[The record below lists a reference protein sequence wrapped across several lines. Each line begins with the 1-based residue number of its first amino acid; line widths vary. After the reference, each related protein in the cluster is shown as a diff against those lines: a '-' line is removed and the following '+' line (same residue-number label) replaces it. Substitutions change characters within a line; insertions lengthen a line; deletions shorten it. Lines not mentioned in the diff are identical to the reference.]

1 MKAALF
7 SLLFISPAIAQLV
20 SEPISAPPTPP
31 AILHREVQPVVQK
44 SDFTGQTTIYSIGT
58 PTDEEQLY
66 LELINRARANPTA
79 EGLMLATIT
88 HPDVLVAVGPPPGG
102 FNVNLELLK
111 SEFAALEVRQPLA
124 LNANLTN
131 AARDHTQFQFDT
143 ATQTHTGSG
152 GSDVGDRATAAN
164 YSYTSLGESTYVKA
178 TDVLHGHAGFQI
190 DWGPGGA
197 GGMQLGRGHRM
208 NNHGDFREV
217 GIGVKLGNNSVGGN
231 TVGPQLVTQDFGTG
245 SPDDKAFVTGVA
257 YYDLNGNSFYDPGE
271 GIGGLM
277 VNVNGSSFHAV
288 TANSGGYAVP
298 VPTTN
303 ATRAVTFTGLG
314 ANGGGDA
321 VISGGANVK
330 VDFTPAFVP
339 ASISGPDTANTI
351 SSTNFTFNSVIG
363 ATGYKGRSVVNSN
376 AASDDADSTMK
387 VTVVKTGTY
396 AVTSTTIKDSGTG
409 AYRLGHPAVGGTQTL
424 TYKNSFYAKSGAALN
439 FRSRHAVAGTAQT
452 ARVEVSA
459 NGGITWETIFSQV
472 GAGNSGEATFQTRN
486 LSLPTSFV
494 GKDIL
499 IRFNYVLGSGSLATT
514 DSNATAGWFIDTIS
528 FTNLVDLTGSTTT
541 TLPAGTTFAFTGPA
555 EGNFLLGVSPIISGR
570 DVGFGPPKAVT
581 VTAAPPSLAEI
592 TVEQP
597 ATNGMTDGVSTVA
610 FGTKMLNDDEVK
622 TFVIRNDGSE
632 DLTGLALSVVG
643 TNPGDF
649 VAANLGSTSLTPGNE
664 TTFTVT
670 FTAATL
676 GARAATLRIASND
689 SSENSFDIN
698 LTGTA
703 SNAPTID
710 AQPISLVRAEGSSA
724 SFSVT
729 ASHPTLTPT
738 YQWRKNNVA
747 IKNATTNTLPFAAVK
762 ATDAATYTVVV
773 SAGGESVT
781 SDPALLVTVKP
792 VTQLLVV
799 VQGTSL
805 KPTVVVTGGGTLEW
819 KKTSGVPPVTNVI
832 PGQVGKILPLNAL
845 DAATGSG
852 IYQCEVS
859 VPGGSKLKAG
869 EFDVRVFNAKPQ
881 VTLAQN
887 MPSGAIGIPY
897 SHQIRLNGGLD
908 ESPVSFAAKNLPT
921 GLILNTKTGL
931 ISGVPTVA
939 KTFAK
944 VSVSAT
950 NSKGTTASA
959 EQDIIIAALPLGV
972 AGTFT
977 GTVAREATLNTGLGG
992 RVDLTIA
999 STGAISGSLILGTT
1013 RLPFTGNIVID
1024 VDPLVKPS
1032 ASINVSRGAGKVPYV
1047 FVLTLDNANERFAA
1061 GTLLK
1066 EGAITAAIEGWRSVW
1081 TTVKLA
1087 TAAPKLFTY
1096 ALRPPAGPE
1105 LPRGDGYGSFT
1116 LAKDGKLTTAGK
1128 LADGESYTSAT
1139 YAGPHGQILIFQA
1152 LATTKGSILGIFDI
1166 DAANDGVLD
1175 DTGLTGIVSWLRPA
1189 NTRSR
1194 VYPGGFGPISLSAV
1208 GARFIT
1214 PLAPALI
1221 LDLVVNVDK
1230 AGLTFAEGGLAGSVV
1245 NPNVD
1250 AFDILAGNKALL
1262 PALLSAGNLGS
1273 VKISALSATTGVFT
1287 GTFVVTDTEIRTGA
1301 FTGKMISRTGNF
1313 SGILTHDGIAKV
1325 GACHFLLPELP
1336 HDAIPGAVPPVK
1348 ATTPTTSLL
1357 FSGSVLLK
1365 KKP

>member
-79 EGLMLATIT
+79 EGLMLAAATD
-88 HPDVLVAVGPPPGG
+88 PDVVGNIK
-102 FNVNLELLK
+102 FWNVDLNMMK
-111 SEFAALEVRQPLA
+111 SEFAALPVRPPLA

-164 YSYTSLGESTYVKA
+164 YSYSSLGESTYVKA
-178 TDVLHGHAGFQI
+178 TSVFHGHAGFQI
-190 DWGPGGA
+190 DWGPGDT
-197 GGMQLGRGHRM
+197 GGMQLGRGHRV

-217 GIGVKLGNNSVGGN
+217 GIGVKLGNNTVGGN
-231 TVGPQLVTQDFGTG
+231 TVGPQLVTQDFGVG
-245 SPDDKAFVTGVA
+245 GPDDKAFVTGVA
-257 YYDLNGNSFYDPGE
+257 YYDMNGNSFYDPGE
-271 GIGGLM
+271 GIGGLT
-277 VNVNGSSFHAV
+277 VNVDGSSFHAV

-314 ANGGGDA
+314 ASGDA
-321 VISGGANVK
+321 SAQIVGGANVK
-330 VDFTPAFVP
+330 VDFIPAYVPPSLSGP
-339 ASISGPDTANTI
+339 ASAGVSLTTNLTHNT
-351 SSTNFTFNSVIG
+351 VLG
-363 ATGYKGRSVVNSN
+363 ATGYKGRSVANM
-376 AASDDADSTMK
+376 DALADGADNLTR
-387 VTVVKTGTY
+387 VTVVKTGAY
-396 AVTSTTIKDSGTG
+396 NNISTSVKHSGTG
-409 AYRLGHPAVGGTQTL
+409 SYRFANPGLGSQTL
-424 TYKNSFYAKSGAALN
+424 TYTNVFRAKAGASLA
-439 FRSRHAVAGTAQT
+439 FRSRLGVATPDQV
-452 ARVEVSA
+452 ARVEVSTDA
-459 NGGITWETIFSQV
+459 GHSWSTVYSQAGV
-472 GAGNSGEATFQTRN
+472 GQPGE
-486 LSLPTSFV
+486 TSFQARSV
-494 GKDIL
+494 SLAAFADKDIQL
-499 IRFNYVLGSGSLATT
+499 RFNYSLY
-514 DSNATAGWFIDTIS
+514 DGAGFFLTSDGVGWYIDTIT
-528 FTNLVDLTGSTTT
+528 FTNLVNLDGATIT
-541 TLPAGTTFAFTGPA
+541 TLPNSGTFPYTPTVVGD
-555 EGNFLLGVSPIISGR
+555 FLLAVTPIISGR
-570 DVGFGPPKAVT
+570 DFSFGPAKAVT

-597 ATNGMTDGVSTVA
+597 APNGLTDGVSTVA

-649 VAANLGSTSLTPGNE
+649 VAANLGATSLTPGNE
-664 TTFTVT
+664 TTFTIT
-670 FTAATL
+670 FTAATQ

-689 SSENSFDIN
+689 SSENPFDIN

-792 VTQLLVV
+792 ITQLLVV

-869 EFDVRVFNAKPQ
+869 EFDIRVFNAKPQ

-897 SHQIRLNGGLD
+897 SHQILLNGGLD
-908 ESPVSFAAKNLPT
+908 ESPVTYAAKNLPT

-1047 FVLTLDNANERFAA
+1047 FALTLDNANEKFAA

-1066 EGAITAAIEGWRSVW
+1066 EGAITAAIEGWRYVW

-1194 VYPGGFGPISLSAV
+1194 VYPGGFGPISLTAV

-1250 AFDILAGNKALL
+1250 ALDILAGNKALL

-1273 VKISALSATTGVFT
+1273 VKITALSATTGVFT
-1287 GTFVVTDTEIRTGA
+1287 GTFVVTDDEIRTGA
-1301 FTGKMISRTGNF
+1301 FAGKKISRTGNF
-1313 SGILTHDGIAKV
+1313 SGILTHDGISKI
-1325 GACHFLLPELP
+1325 GAGHFLLPELP